1 MDVLRLDVLEVDPI
15 DARAVLHVV
24 GHARRRDDIFQR
36 QRGVLRELRGA
47 VRRTGKRPPRCGA
60 QALGVDGAHALDDL
74 EQPRPSGHAHGLQRG
89 RDGQANRFLRAP
101 LIRDD
106 QMGIHGIQSA
116 LNALDRSIEGF
127 QVDGDIGPLFHAS
140 TPPYPYTAL
149 LYTKIIV
156 LESRRPAEILRER
169 SQRFGGKGFG
179 TWVTNELNKSGLSA
193 FTFNWLNIPLFPKQ
207 HGIILMTQALKSL
220 EITGLLRACH
230 SGPSPIFQ
238 LTVDAQRPFRS

>member
-1 MDVLRLDVLEVDPI
+1 MPRRGGNAGGAQHIQYDLHGKIAGGKAGQLQVFCGVDEHLVDGVDVDVLRLDVLEVDLI

-47 VRRTGKRPPRCGA
+47 VGRTGKRPPRRGA

-74 EQPRPSGHAHGLQRG
+74 EQPRPSGYAHGLQRG
-89 RDGQANRFLRAP
+89 RDGQADRLLRAP

-156 LESRRPAEILRER
+156 LESGRMAEIL
-169 SQRFGGKGFG
+169 Q
-179 TWVTNELNKSGLSA
+179 
-193 FTFNWLNIPLFPKQ
+193 
-207 HGIILMTQALKSL
+207 
-220 EITGLLRACH
+220 
-230 SGPSPIFQ
+230 
-238 LTVDAQRPFRS
+238 